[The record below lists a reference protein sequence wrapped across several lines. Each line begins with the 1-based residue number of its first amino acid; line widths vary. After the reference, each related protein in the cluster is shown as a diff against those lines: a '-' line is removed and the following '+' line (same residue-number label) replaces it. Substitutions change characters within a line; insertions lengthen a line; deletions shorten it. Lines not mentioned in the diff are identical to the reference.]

1 MCKQIVFF
9 SSYKENKK
17 VPAFSDLDISVLT
30 VSNSLIVCFRYF
42 FALFLKILL
51 LSQLVF
57 CIAFTFI

>member
-9 SSYKENKK
+9 SHYKENSK
-17 VPAFSDLDISVLT
+17 VTTISGRDISVLT
-30 VSNSLIVCFRYF
+30 VTNSLILCFRLF